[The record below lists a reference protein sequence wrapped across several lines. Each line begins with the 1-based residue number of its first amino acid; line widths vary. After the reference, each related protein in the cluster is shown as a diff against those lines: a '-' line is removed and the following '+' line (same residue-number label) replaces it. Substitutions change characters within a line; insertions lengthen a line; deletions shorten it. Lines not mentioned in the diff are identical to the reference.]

1 MQRLSQILPKTR
13 FAPASKS
20 LPPLHN
26 HRVSPVL
33 SVLAGMRAFA
43 TPAPAATPKPTG
55 PRLDENNEPRFLE
68 QVKLFYNSAA
78 AKTGISTEYLNLIAS
93 CQTVVRFNIPL
104 RRDNGSLE
112 TITCYR

>member
-1 MQRLSQILPKTR
+1 MSLNRVHFR
-13 FAPASKS
+13 FAA
-20 LPPLHN
+20 
-26 HRVSPVL
+26 
-33 SVLAGMRAFA
+33 ARATFA
-43 TPAPAATPKPTG
+43 TGSSFGPK
-55 PRLDENNEPRFLE
+55 LDENNEPRFLE

-78 AKTGISTEYLNLIAS
+78 SKTGIPEEYLNLIKA